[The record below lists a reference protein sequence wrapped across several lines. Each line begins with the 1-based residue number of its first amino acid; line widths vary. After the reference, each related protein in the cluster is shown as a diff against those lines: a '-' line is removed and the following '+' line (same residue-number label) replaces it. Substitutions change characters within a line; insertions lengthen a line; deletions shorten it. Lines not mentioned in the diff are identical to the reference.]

1 MASLPRLDLLEEI
14 MDFLASGPSSEEI
27 IAYKISDEQQRHVAD
42 LLERNQQ
49 GLLSEAERIEMEEI
63 GRFNRFMIALKAKAK
78 LRLTKK

>member
-1 MASLPRLDLLEEI
+1 MASLPRLDLLEEV

-42 LLERNQQ
+42 LLERNRQ
-49 GLLSEAERIEMEEI
+49 GVLSEAERLEMDEI

-78 LRLTKK
+78 LKLAKK